1 MGQNAI
7 DDHEVATITNE
18 VDTIIKEVDNNKDKE
33 EEEEKEDN
41 DDKEEEEGQ
50 KEARRAKGGP
60 KSLRLLFNVIKAI
73 LSDIGKSFFQRREIG
88 M

>member
-7 DDHEVATITNE
+7 DDHETGTVTNE
-18 VDTIIKEVDNNKDKE
+18 VDTMLLEVDNDKDKE

-50 KEARRAKGGP
+50 KESRRAKGGP

>member
-1 MGQNAI
+1 MGQHAI
-7 DDHEVATITNE
+7 DVHEVATITNE
-18 VDTIIKEVDNNKDKE
+18 VDTIIKDNNKDKE